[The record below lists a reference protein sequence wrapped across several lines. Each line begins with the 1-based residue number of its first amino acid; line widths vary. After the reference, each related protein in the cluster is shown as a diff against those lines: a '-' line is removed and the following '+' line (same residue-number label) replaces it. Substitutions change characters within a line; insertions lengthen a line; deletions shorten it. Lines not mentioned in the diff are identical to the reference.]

1 MANEVQSASEQQST
15 TGLLAGIISDIGD
28 LIRQEIRFAR
38 TEFRADLAKTKAAV
52 TVLAIGAG
60 TAVLGVV
67 LLALMLVFL
76 LHWLLLPIGQ
86 SGNYDPA
93 TIPLWGCFGIISALL
108 LIMGGALSWLGY
120 KKFQS
125 FNPLPDETAKTVKEN
140 VEWIMSSK

>member
-1 MANEVQSASEQQST
+1 MANEVQTASEPPST
-15 TGLLAGIISDIGD
+15 TGLLSGIISDIGD

-38 TEFRADLAKTKAAV
+38 TEIRSDLAKTKAAV

-67 LLALMLVFL
+67 LLSLMLVFL

-93 TIPLWGCFGIISALL
+93 SIPLWGCFGIFSALF
-108 LIMGGALSWLGY
+108 LILGAALSWLGY
-120 KKFQS
+120 KKFKS
-125 FNPLPDETAKTVKEN
+125 FRPLPVETAQTVKEN